1 MGLLVDLDLDLGF
14 SGCFWRR
21 TAFLRSYAAMSK
33 DPLQMEP
40 SHATIMAGPTGR
52 RRESACDLDVPN
64 TAGVN

>member
-1 MGLLVDLDLDLGF
+1 MGLLVDLDLGF

-52 RRESACDLDVPN
+52 RRESGLATLTSQIPQ
-64 TAGVN
+64 GVN